1 MLVKSIFKFLE
12 QLDCTIRIDW
22 GDDHSYFTSNHVY
35 NGFAVISGEIFLEEH
50 KNFRYLF
57 LSKLFSK
64 GRDLYFADIFE
75 EGFNTD
81 KNPEEKSFNKLCVV
95 NLSAF

>member
-22 GDDHSYFTSNHVY
+22 GDDHSYFASNDIYDCFTV
-35 NGFAVISGEIFLEEH
+35 VPGEIFLEKH

-57 LSKLFSK
+57 LSKLLSE

-81 KNPEEKSFNKLCVV
+81 KNSEKKSFNKLCVV